1 MFERYKVRYVF
12 TQTVLCCKVPLYL
25 ILNCFGFVGDCE
37 ENKCIGRDLKKCWK
51 GWWPF
56 LYGSWPK
63 SVHLFSALKYI
74 SAERPYQMQHFPAR
88 IFMGKLKIILMYFP
102 IWIFFIIP
110 KFQILKLINFFLP
123 HFPIKRL
130 NKSCFKCIQKSDSE
144 GLLDEHRWTRF

>member
-1 MFERYKVRYVF
+1 MIYLFKINLFKHKKIYYIQKQKKFSYQFLFYENSSSYKV
-12 TQTVLCCKVPLYL
+12 
-25 ILNCFGFVGDCE
+25 
-37 ENKCIGRDLKKCWK
+37 K
-51 GWWPF
+51 GQWQI

-63 SVHLFSALKYI
+63 NVQLFSVLKYI
-74 SAERPYQMQHFPAR
+74 SAEMPYRMQHFPAR

-110 KFQILKLINFFLP
+110 KFQTLKLINFFQP

-130 NKSCFKCIQKSDSE
+130 NKSCFKYIQKSNSE